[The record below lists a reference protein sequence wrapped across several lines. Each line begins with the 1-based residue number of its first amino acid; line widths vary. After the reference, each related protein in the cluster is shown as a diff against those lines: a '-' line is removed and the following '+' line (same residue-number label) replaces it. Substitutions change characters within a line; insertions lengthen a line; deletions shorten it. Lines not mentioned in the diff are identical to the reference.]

1 MEKHFTSPP
10 KLRREI
16 QISPI
21 VKYVEPQIRIQNT
34 NRPQFVPIVSPRQI
48 PVVSPTPQHMHNKTH
63 SKVTLQSSMN
73 ESEET
78 VCSPSDA
85 HNEHFTRQIQDMGS
99 IVKPNNECFQIHIP
113 VLNSDSST
121 HTETFVKTEFL
132 PTCDYSKSTSVDLE
146 GEMVDSAIDSVM
158 GLPQAF
164 NEVVEMQKGQSCE
177 IQKQKLLLK
186 TLQGKFKEVTEKKEE
201 VTQELTGVAHKI
213 YVIEEQKRTC
223 TKKCKEFDSEIK
235 QLVIESEKERNC
247 IKDLKG
253 DIEEN
258 NRQYTKYKERIK
270 RHKQVVAE
278 FEDNLEV
285 HKELRQIKEEIK
297 ELQTEC
303 EKREKN
309 RCDTE
314 RLLSGQDENKIKE
327 HIVTVQND
335 VEQLKYILLETKERI
350 QKEKEKQSQAQ
361 VSLNVLHK
369 KNQAQLTRL
378 KKQVKAAQQSSR
390 QWHDQ
395 ISLLQKTI
403 AELNNRLGQ

>member
-1 MEKHFTSPP
+1 METHFTSPP

-21 VKYVEPQIRIQNT
+21 VKHVEPQIRIQTT

-48 PVVSPTPQHMHNKTH
+48 PVVSPTSQHLQNKKH

-78 VCSPSDA
+78 VCSPSE
-85 HNEHFTRQIQDMGS
+85 HNEHFTRQVPDMGS
-99 IVKPNNECFQIHIP
+99 IVKPSNEHFKMHIP

-146 GEMVDSAIDSVM
+146 EATNVTEDFA
-158 GLPQAF
+158 
-164 NEVVEMQKGQSCE
+164 
-177 IQKQKLLLK
+177 
-186 TLQGKFKEVTEKKEE
+186 VTEKKEE
-201 VTQELTGVAHKI
+201 VTQELTSVTHKI

-223 TKKCKEFDSEIK
+223 TKKCKEFDSEII

-247 IKDLKG
+247 IKDLKE

-258 NRQYTKYKERIK
+258 NRQYTKYKERIS

-278 FEDNLEV
+278 FEDDLEV

-303 EKREKN
+303 EKRERNK
-309 RCDTE
+309 CDTE
-314 RLLSGQDENKIKE
+314 RLLSGQIENKIKE
-327 HIVTVQND
+327 HILTVQNEI
-335 VEQLKYILLETKERI
+335 EQLKLILQETKEQI
-350 QKEKEKQSQAQ
+350 QTEKEKQSQAQ

-403 AELNNRLGQ
+403 AELHNRLGQ

>member
-1 MEKHFTSPP
+1 MDKHFSSPP

-21 VKYVEPQIRIQNT
+21 IKHVEPQIRIQT
-34 NRPQFVPIVSPRQI
+34 PNRPQFVPIVSPRQI
-48 PVVSPTPQHMHNKTH
+48 PVVSPTPQHMQNRKY

-78 VCSPSDA
+78 VCSPSEV
-85 HNEHFTRQIQDMGS
+85 HSEHFTRQIPDMGS
-99 IVKPNNECFQIHIP
+99 IVKPSNERFKIHIP
-113 VLNSDSST
+113 VLNSDSSSN
-121 HTETFVKTEFL
+121 TEAFVKTEFL
-132 PTCDYSKSTSVDLE
+132 PTCDYRRSTSVDLE
-146 GEMVDSAIDSVM
+146 GKMVDSAIDSVM
-158 GLPQAF
+158 EATNVTENF
-164 NEVVEMQKGQSCE
+164 A
-177 IQKQKLLLK
+177 
-186 TLQGKFKEVTEKKEE
+186 VTEKKEE
-201 VTQELTGVAHKI
+201 VTQELTGVKHKI
-213 YVIEEQKRTC
+213 YIIDEQKRTC

-235 QLVIESEKERNC
+235 QLVTESEKERNC
-247 IKDLKG
+247 INDLKR

-258 NRQYTKYKERIK
+258 NRQYAKYKEMITK
-270 RHKQVVAE
+270 HKLVVAE

-297 ELQTEC
+297 ELEY
-303 EKREKN
+303 ESVKRERNK
-309 RCDTE
+309 CDTE
-314 RLLSGQDENKIKE
+314 KLLSGQIENKIKE
-327 HIVTVQND
+327 HIVRVQND
-335 VEQLKYILLETKERI
+335 VEQLKRLLQETREQI
-350 QKEKEKQSQAQ
+350 QNEKEKQSQAQ